1 MNASHEQTIQLF
13 KTRIDLF
20 LKTDHNIIKTK
31 TPNKTH
37 TLTRSSS
44 NQSEMNN
51 YFSITVLKNVSF
63 WFCFE
68 SSSCSFLNVTS
79 TLNYYWI

>member
-37 TLTRSSS
+37 THTH
-44 NQSEMNN
+44 Q
-51 YFSITVLKNVSF
+51 KQQQPK
-63 WFCFE
+63 
-68 SSSCSFLNVTS
+68 
-79 TLNYYWI
+79 